1 MRWIGCTWKPHIFI
15 DRMAYRIRDIVF
27 AVVGLLLFSGVF
39 ILFVPLLAMT
49 QQRVF
54 FVQER
59 TGHLGK
65 PFRLVKFSTLR
76 DILPGES
83 EEDDQRKRLTP
94 LGKFLRRFSFD
105 ELPQLWNVLKGEM
118 SIVGPRPLIH
128 EYAGLYSPE
137 QKRRFEVRP
146 GITGWAQVNGR
157 NAISFTERF
166 QLDVWYVQHRSLGLD
181 AKILWKT
188 ILKAF
193 AGKDV
198 FVDEATTSAKF
209 NGQN

>member
-1 MRWIGCTWKPHIFI
+1 MF
-15 DRMAYRIRDIVF
+15 YRIRDILF
-27 AVVGLLLFSGVF
+27 AIMGLLLFSGVF
-39 ILFVPLLAMT
+39 IVFIPLLALT

-59 TGHLGK
+59 TGYQGK
-65 PFRLVKFSTLR
+65 PFWLFKFSTLR
-76 DILPGES
+76 DILPGEK
-83 EEDDQRKRLTP
+83 EEDDQRKRLTS
-94 LGKFLRRFSFD
+94 LGRFLRKFSFD

-128 EYAGLYSPE
+128 EYLDLYSAE
-137 QKRRFEVRP
+137 QRRRFEVRP

-166 QLDVWYVQHRSLGLD
+166 KLDTWYVQHRSLALD
-181 AKILWKT
+181 FKIIGMTLG
-188 ILKAF
+188 KALG
-193 AGKDV
+193 AKDV
-198 FVDEATTSAKF
+198 FEDETTTSARF